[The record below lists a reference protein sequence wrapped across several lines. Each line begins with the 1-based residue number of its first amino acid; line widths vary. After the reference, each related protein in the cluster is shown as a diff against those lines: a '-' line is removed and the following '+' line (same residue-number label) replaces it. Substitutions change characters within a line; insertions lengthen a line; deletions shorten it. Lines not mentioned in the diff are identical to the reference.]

1 MFTFG
6 KLRAL
11 TVYRSVGIIISFM
24 VFPLLNNLLV
34 RPSNRA
40 SNLSLNIE
48 LYCRNYKS
56 GHSEDI
62 YIIVQSHSWLSF
74 IYKCSVLYTACYG
87 IYLLQLLVGN
97 LKIIIR
103 I

>member
-34 RPSNRA
+34 RP

-74 IYKCSVLYTACYG
+74 IYKCSVLTACYG

>member
-34 RPSNRA
+34 RP

-74 IYKCSVLYTACYG
+74 IYKCSVLTACYE